1 MAEPSNNKIPKK
13 RLSKNIDLKPKNNNE
28 EINNLSDKE
37 TIIQLKNQQ
46 KEDKKH
52 IELLKKTVNNLLSS
66 KKGKSNQ
73 NNSNNE
79 FSNVDQM
86 IQLQQLQE
94 ENKNLKNEIDKSNL
108 NSKYKDEII
117 KNLNDKMISFKNEYN
132 GLINSLEND
141 YNQSQLQVQHLF
153 SENEKLMKENNDM
166 EMGIKMMNEKV
177 KDSLIMYD
185 NKKNQFIKEVQAY
198 KNKLNEYKIKIITL
212 KRRIDELTGNN
223 IFGYKGNTFA
233 LRKDKSAILNHNNI
247 KSFIPNKANYS
258 QGKLNFGF
266 SNNNFI

>member
-1 MAEPSNNKIPKK
+1 MAEPANNKIPKK

-94 ENKNLKNEIDKSNL
+94 ENKNLKNEI
-108 NSKYKDEII
+108 
-117 KNLNDKMISFKNEYN
+117 NE
-132 GLINSLEND
+132 
-141 YNQSQLQVQHLF
+141 
-153 SENEKLMKENNDM
+153 
-166 EMGIKMMNEKV
+166 
-177 KDSLIMYD
+177 
-185 NKKNQFIKEVQAY
+185 
-198 KNKLNEYKIKIITL
+198 L
-212 KRRIDELTGNN
+212 K
-223 IFGYKGNTFA
+223 
-233 LRKDKSAILNHNNI
+233 
-247 KSFIPNKANYS
+247 
-258 QGKLNFGF
+258 Q
-266 SNNNFI
+266 

>member
-79 FSNVDQM
+79 FTNVDQM

-94 ENKNLKNEIDKSNL
+94 ENKNLKNEI
-108 NSKYKDEII
+108 
-117 KNLNDKMISFKNEYN
+117 KNLQTQIRNLQLNVTHLNEVNKEKGDEVKYLSQQLEKLKNVEKENFEIQKQLKSVSEYTKMIKD
-132 GLINSLEND
+132 LSLENESLKD
-141 YNQSQLQVQHLF
+141 LF
-153 SENEKLMKENNDM
+153 
-166 EMGIKMMNEKV
+166 
-177 KDSLIMYD
+177 
-185 NKKNQFIKEVQAY
+185 
-198 KNKLNEYKIKIITL
+198 
-212 KRRIDELTGNN
+212 
-223 IFGYKGNTFA
+223 
-233 LRKDKSAILNHNNI
+233 
-247 KSFIPNKANYS
+247 NKAKIENSEYQS
-258 QGKLNFGF
+258 KIEQLENQVLELKNLKKL
-266 SNNNFI
+266 SN